1 MLSGVHKRN
10 PCIHPWRP
18 DDFRIKVAY
27 NTQHN
32 KQRQWSIVYIQWL
45 QDTFLEYLKQWE
57 ASVAEREGF
66 SAAEKAKM
74 LLSRETLQGLKFTGI
89 YFLFTKSSILY
100 WCLSPVKSLIE
111 LQAHLFSLPGVKFF
125 LTSRVN
131 QDPLEKFF
139 GLQRQ
144 RGGVNENPNVKE
156 FLDNTQALRV
166 INSVCGDVRGNV
178 RGGEKRRLC
187 DADLEPLKKRR
198 RRNSQQQWWWMLFLW
213 SMHATTPTLILS
225 LLVLAF
231 AIEVSRQNWIGRGW
245 YNY

>member
-1 MLSGVHKRN
+1 M
-10 PCIHPWRP
+10 
-18 DDFRIKVAY
+18 
-27 NTQHN
+27 
-32 KQRQWSIVYIQWL
+32 
-45 QDTFLEYLKQWE
+45 
-57 ASVAEREGF
+57 
-66 SAAEKAKM
+66 
-74 LLSRETLQGLKFTGI
+74 
-89 YFLFTKSSILY
+89 
-100 WCLSPVKSLIE
+100 KSLIE

-198 RRNSQQQWWWMLFLW
+198 RRNSQQQ
-213 SMHATTPTLILS
+213 
-225 LLVLAF
+225 
-231 AIEVSRQNWIGRGW
+231 
-245 YNY
+245 